1 MVFEASLVL
10 IILRGSLIVTVKSM
24 ETCRLETEMMLT
36 MSKRLETVL
45 ETNTA
50 FTSC

>member
-1 MVFEASLVL
+1 MVFEASLML
-10 IILRGSLIVTVKSM
+10 IISRWSLVVTVKSQ
-24 ETCRLETEMMLT
+24 ETCRLETET
-36 MSKRLETVL
+36 MQTVSESLETVL